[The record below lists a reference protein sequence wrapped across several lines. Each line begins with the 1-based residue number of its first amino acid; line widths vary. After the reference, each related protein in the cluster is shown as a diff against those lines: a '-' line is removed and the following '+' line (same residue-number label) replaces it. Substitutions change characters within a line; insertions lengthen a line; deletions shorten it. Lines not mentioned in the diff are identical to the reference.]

1 MRDER
6 AKHGYLALC
15 PDFLSGSSPE
25 GGATDSFAF
34 SDAARTVIFQL
45 EAEQITMDLEALVKY
60 DRNLPAT
67 KQKVS
72 VMGFCWGSAPTF
84 RYATNDDSLAAAS
97 VFYGRPLETSAMSR
111 INCPTLRFLRP
122 K

>member
-25 GGATDSFAF
+25 GSATDSFAF
-34 SDAARTVIFQL
+34 SDATRTVIFQL
-45 EAEQITMDLEALVKY
+45 ETEQITMDLEALVKY
-60 DRNLPAT
+60 DRNL
-67 KQKVS
+67 S
-72 VMGFCWGSAPTF
+72 
-84 RYATNDDSLAAAS
+84 ATNDDSLAAAS
-97 VFYGRPLETSAMSR
+97 VFLWQATRKTSAMSR
-111 INCPTLRFLRP
+111 INCLTLRFLRP

>member
-25 GGATDSFAF
+25 GSTTDSFAF
-34 SDAARTVIFQL
+34 SDATRTVIFQL
-45 EAEQITMDLEALVKY
+45 ETEQITMDLEALVKY
-60 DRNLPAT
+60 DRNL
-67 KQKVS
+67 S
-72 VMGFCWGSAPTF
+72 
-84 RYATNDDSLAAAS
+84 ATNDDSLAAAS
-97 VFYGRPLETSAMSR
+97 VFLWQATRKTSAMSR
-111 INCPTLRFLRP
+111 INCLTLRFLRP